1 MTLQTELLPPR
12 YRGAELIGRGGTGEI
27 YRATDATLGRTV
39 AIKVLG
45 GRYAADEAMRRRFRR
60 EALAAA
66 RLSGEPNTVTIYDVG
81 ESHERPYLVMEYLS
95 GGSLAEVLRREGA
108 QPAGRA
114 CLWLEQAARALD
126 AAHRAGVVHRD
137 VKPANLLL
145 DRDGTVHVAD
155 FGIASA
161 AGLDSMTATG
171 TVLGTAGYLSPEQAR
186 GERATAASDRYA
198 LAVVGFEVLTGK
210 RPFEADSPTA
220 EASAHVH
227 AEVPSVCGRHRS
239 LPCELDP
246 VFEQALSK
254 DPERRFETCGEFVA
268 ALRRAFADAERA
280 TIELAA
286 VVSPATEATERLAPQ
301 PADPW
306 VVPPHERSGGYAP
319 PPVRRRR
326 SPVPLVALVVLAAIA
341 GALAAYFVT
350 SGGSRN
356 HAAVAP
362 QPSVVTKTVRGDDV
376 TTTIVSTTLPSAPTT
391 AAPASPATPRAAP
404 TPTTAHGLNDAGF
417 AKMRAAD
424 YQGALPLLQ
433 QAVRQLR
440 GAGPADPYEAY
451 ANYNLGFTLVHLRRC
466 GEAIPYLQRAQRL
479 EPQRPEPGRDLARAR
494 ACA

>member
-1 MTLQTELLPPR
+1 MTLQTELLPSR
-12 YRGAELIGRGGTGEI
+12 YQGAELIGRGGTGEI
-27 YRATDATLGRTV
+27 YRATDATLSRTV

-81 ESHERPYLVMEYLS
+81 ECHERPYLVMEYLS
-95 GGSLAEVLRREGA
+95 GGSLADMLRREGA

-126 AAHRAGVVHRD
+126 AANRAGVVHRD

-198 LAVVGFEVLTGK
+198 LAVVAFEVLTGK

-227 AEVPSVCGRHRS
+227 AEVPSVCGRHLS

-280 TIELAA
+280 TTELPAVAA
-286 VVSPATEATERLAPQ
+286 PETAATKRLAPP

-306 VVPPHERSGGYAP
+306 VVPQRERSAGYAP

-326 SPVPLVALVVLAAIA
+326 SPVPLVALAVLAAIA

-350 SGGSRN
+350 SGGSGD

-362 QPSVVTKTVRGDDV
+362 QPSVVTKTVRGNDV
-376 TTTIVSTTLPSAPTT
+376 TTTIVSTTLPSASTT
-391 AAPASPATPRAAP
+391 AAASPATPRAA
-404 TPTTAHGLNDAGF
+404 TPTSAHGLNDAGF

-424 YQGALPLLQ
+424 YHGALPLLQ

-451 ANYNLGFTLVHLRRC
+451 ANYNLGYTLVHLQRC